1 VVVESE
7 GVLEHVIV
15 QVFNWVDC
23 GDEKMMFY
31 FKGFDQMDD
40 LFEELWWAAFERWKN
55 FVYVVSCK
63 KVWVFGFDLGGWW

>member
-1 VVVESE
+1 MVVESE

-40 LFEELWWAAFERWKN
+40 LFEELW
-55 FVYVVSCK
+55 
-63 KVWVFGFDLGGWW
+63 